1 MLIMVISNEF
11 VCCVYVTYLYKKM
24 KSGQNI
30 SKKAKI
36 DNKGQSVINDKA
48 DETEHQQQMNLQ

>member
-1 MLIMVISNEF
+1 MFSKQLT
-11 VCCVYVTYLYKKM
+11 VYVTYLHKKM
-24 KSGQNI
+24 KLGQNI

>member
-1 MLIMVISNEF
+1 
-11 VCCVYVTYLYKKM
+11 M
-24 KSGQNI
+24 KLGQNI

-48 DETEHQQQMNLQ
+48 DETERQQQMNLQ

>member
-48 DETEHQQQMNLQ
+48 EKKKINKE